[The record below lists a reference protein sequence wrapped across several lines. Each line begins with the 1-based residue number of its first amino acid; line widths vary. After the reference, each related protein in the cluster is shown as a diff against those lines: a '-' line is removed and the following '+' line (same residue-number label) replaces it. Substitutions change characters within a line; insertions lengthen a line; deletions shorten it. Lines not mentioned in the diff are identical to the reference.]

1 MGGRAGIRTWWR
13 PPPGA
18 LMPLTAASQTPLS
31 PLLYVTS
38 VNSSHG
44 MEAEGAPEMYKW
56 GALRGLSGVVR
67 VLRSPEATLRSTVS
81 ALGSFVKSKR
91 ERSSFAELFC
101 S

>member
-38 VNSSHG
+38 VNTSHG
-44 MEAEGAPEMYKW
+44 MEAEGAPEKYKW
-56 GALRGLSGVVR
+56 GCLKRAFWGGPCSEESRGHTEVDCKC
-67 VLRSPEATLRSTVS
+67 
-81 ALGSFVKSKR
+81 LG
-91 ERSSFAELFC
+91 
-101 S
+101 